1 MNDEWRP
8 VRNSVERINWGTG
21 TTLRYF
27 LHATCEDCLSTTPI
41 NPRYHII
48 PSNGYRRPHPRHGPL
63 RHRQGLVPARLPR
76 PQTPKNLAIS
86 LSIEAAEVLEL
97 FQWSEKQRHP
107 DELASELADVMLYL
121 LQLARLTGID
131 LETAVIDKLKINYR
145 REWDQHLI
153 DESEQNGKKD

>member
-1 MNDEWRP
+1 MY
-8 VRNSVERINWGTG
+8 NSLLMDI
-21 TTLRYF
+21 
-27 LHATCEDCLSTTPI
+27 EDLTRAMDRFVTAKGWYLPDS
-41 NPRYHII
+41 
-48 PSNGYRRPHPRHGPL
+48 
-63 RHRQGLVPARLPR
+63 PR